1 MDESLIGFSHRK
13 HVTCV
18 ALHHRGLC
26 DSCRCFKRLVDSS
39 LLDYDVMAGLDR
51 IYGVGSWSCILRC
64 VSEWRLMDILVSPW
78 HLVVM
83 YVWKV
88 I

>member
-1 MDESLIGFSHRK
+1 MVGFSNRK

-18 ALHHRGLC
+18 ALHHRGL
-26 DSCRCFKRLVDSS
+26 SNPCRSFKRLIDSS
-39 LLDYDVMAGLDR
+39 LLDNDVVASLDR
-51 IYGVGSWSCILRC
+51 IYGIGTWTCVLRC
-64 VSEWRLMDILVSPW
+64 ICEWGFMDILVGPW